1 MSQNVISS
9 PFCNFKKKKAFG
21 VGDNEFVHYKV
32 VDKIV
37 DPESFDPKYPDQYLV
52 KQELVEYERVPID
65 EYINSFDSSVGLKNL
80 LKGIVSKKQLD
91 DLISRTQAESADI
104 DITEFPSSELELEKL
119 ASSVDAYW
127 EKIPDELKGS
137 MTKEDF
143 VKTITSKQI
152 QAYVEA
158 QVKAHDAAQAA
169 NQGGNE

>member
-80 LKGIVSKKQLD
+80 LKAIIHYLLD
-91 DLISRTQAESADI
+91 
-104 DITEFPSSELELEKL
+104 
-119 ASSVDAYW
+119 
-127 EKIPDELKGS
+127 
-137 MTKEDF
+137 
-143 VKTITSKQI
+143 
-152 QAYVEA
+152 
-158 QVKAHDAAQAA
+158 
-169 NQGGNE
+169 